1 MDHLKGLNLT
11 EIVNFFFFFSF
22 IALLKASPQNVLKFK
37 EDFRRFWAA
46 LSILFSEP

>member
-11 EIVNFFFFFSF
+11 EIVNFLFFSF